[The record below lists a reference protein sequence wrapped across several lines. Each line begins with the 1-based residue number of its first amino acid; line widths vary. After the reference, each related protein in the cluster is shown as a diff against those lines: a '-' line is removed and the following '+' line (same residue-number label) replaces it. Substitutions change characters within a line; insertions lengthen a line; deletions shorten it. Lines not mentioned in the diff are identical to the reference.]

1 MKRSLSI
8 RLRLTLLYTAI
19 LALTVI
25 AFSTVLFITQTR
37 ATYDGI
43 KEDLVRQASFP
54 LERRPPRPVEPT
66 MGDQTPSAERTSVVA
81 SANVVLPGRW
91 TQTRSLAGEVTGR
104 TADLGDVSLPLSPA
118 GLAVVQAGGQWFE
131 LAQVEDQPLLIYSKL
146 ITSWSG
152 ARQILQ
158 VAYPVAQAQQALNAL
173 RWMLMVGS
181 GLAVLIAFVAGWAL
195 AGAALRP
202 IQNIIYT
209 ARTIGARH
217 DFSQRV
223 HHHGPQDEIGQL
235 ATTFNGMLTE
245 LESAYR
251 QLERA
256 LESQRRFVADASHEL
271 RTPLTT
277 VRGNVELLRREPPL
291 DPQERAEILA
301 DTTEEVDRLIR
312 LVTQL
317 LVLARTDAGQS
328 LHCEPLGLQPL
339 LEDVY
344 RQARMLAPD
353 RTITTRADPALAVM
367 ANRDALKQVLLIL
380 LDNALVHTPAEAAV
394 EVAAAVTDEQQV
406 AISVH
411 DTGPGIAPDVVPH
424 LFERFYRGEAS
435 RSGRGVGLGLA
446 IAKELTK
453 AQGGAIFVE
462 STPGEGTTFTIT
474 LPMAR

>member
-1 MKRSLSI
+1 MKRGLSI
-8 RLRLTLLYTAI
+8 RFRLTLLYTAI

-25 AFSTVLFITQTR
+25 AFSTILFITQTR
-37 ATYDGI
+37 ATYDSI

-54 LERRPPRPVEPT
+54 FRPPRPVEPAPLEAGAT
-66 MGDQTPSAERTSVVA
+66 TERAPAA
-81 SANVVLPGRW
+81 SSSNIVLPGRW
-91 TQTRSLAGEVTGR
+91 TQTRSLTGEVTGR
-104 TADLGDVSLPLSPA
+104 TPDLGDTALPLSA
-118 GLAVVQAGGQWFE
+118 SGLAAVQSGGQWFE
-131 LAQVEDQPLLIYSKL
+131 MAQVEDQPLLIYSKP
-146 ITSWSG
+146 IVSWTG
-152 ARQILQ
+152 ARYIMQM
-158 VAYPVAQAQQALNAL
+158 AYPIAQAQQALNSL
-173 RWMLMVGS
+173 RWMLIAGS
-181 GLAVLIAFVAGWAL
+181 GLAVLIAFIAGWAL

-202 IQNIIYT
+202 IQDIIHT
-209 ARTIGARH
+209 ARTIGAQH
-217 DFSQRV
+217 DFGRRV
-223 HHHGPQDEIGQL
+223 HHNGPQDEIGQL

-251 QLERA
+251 QLEQA

-328 LHCEPLGLQPL
+328 LRCEPLQLEPL

-344 RQARMLAPD
+344 RQAKLLAPN
-353 RTITTRADPALAVM
+353 RNITSRADPALSVM

-380 LDNALVHTPAEAAV
+380 LDNALVHTPPDAWV
-394 EVAAAVTDEQQV
+394 EVTASVTDDQQ
-406 AISVH
+406 AIISVR
-411 DTGPGIAPDVVPH
+411 DTGPGIAPDILPH

-446 IAKELTK
+446 IAKELVK
-453 AQGGAIFVE
+453 AQGGAIYVE
-462 STPGEGTTFTIT
+462 SVPGQGSVFTVV
-474 LPMAR
+474 LPSA